1 MAFPP
6 FGHIIFY
13 SILTLLSLCT
23 QGGVGESNLSLLP
36 FATGHL
42 KSINL
47 ALGKLMGLMSAFS
60 TDDPEGQRG
69 SYGILASISPPS
81 KVPRFSFL

>member
-1 MAFPP
+1 MAFSP

-23 QGGVGESNLSLLP
+23 QGGVGESNLSFLP

-60 TDDPEGQRG
+60 MDDPEG
-69 SYGILASISPPS
+69 
-81 KVPRFSFL
+81 